1 MWTKMHIFQSLCSAV
16 SSKYMEDHT
25 QERNSYLLGSSY
37 TNPIQIPTKSHFR
50 LFYEADLERILN
62 GSITDLKRRR
72 NGLKSM
78 RV

>member
-50 LFYEADLERILN
+50 LFYEADLERIYN
-62 GSITDLKRRR
+62 GFETEEKRT
-72 NGLKSM
+72 
-78 RV
+78 